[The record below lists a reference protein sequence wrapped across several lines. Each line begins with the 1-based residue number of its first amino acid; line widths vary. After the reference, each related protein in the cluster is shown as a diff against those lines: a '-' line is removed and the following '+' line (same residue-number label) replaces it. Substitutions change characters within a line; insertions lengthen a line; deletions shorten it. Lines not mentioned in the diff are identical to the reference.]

1 METRVYGKK
10 IANSKKSEKF
20 FFEAGNMPSYNSS
33 VASQTASDDG
43 DVKVSFLKWKD
54 LSPKEKAE
62 EERKREAFVD
72 LMAILVKKY
81 GYRVLKK

>member
-1 METRVYGKK
+1 MEQKYIEKN
-10 IANSKKSEKF
+10 IATNEKSEKF